1 MTQALFFGTHS
12 FSFGRYKFSNRPYP
26 NSFLRRLNILFQ
38 TSLVFQIMAFN
49 RIAVYGHRGFVGSR
63 VVAALIAS
71 GAPITVLHRPS
82 SDTSNLPDHVRKIE
96 VDVLDEDALVGAL
109 QDIDI
114 VMSVRATAHLY
125 LSNLC

>member
-1 MTQALFFGTHS
+1 
-12 FSFGRYKFSNRPYP
+12 
-26 NSFLRRLNILFQ
+26 
-38 TSLVFQIMAFN
+38 MAFN

-82 SDTSNLPDHVRKIE
+82 SDTSNLPEHVRKIE

-114 VMSVRATAHLY
+114 VMSVRATTHLY
-125 LSNLC
+125 LFESMLMEFSVLLLETRVPTDSMAL

>member
-1 MTQALFFGTHS
+1 M
-12 FSFGRYKFSNRPYP
+12 
-26 NSFLRRLNILFQ
+26 
-38 TSLVFQIMAFN
+38 
-49 RIAVYGHRGFVGSR
+49 
-63 VVAALIAS
+63 VAALIAS

-125 LSNLC
+125 LFESMLMNFLVLLLETRVPTGSMAL

>member
-1 MTQALFFGTHS
+1 
-12 FSFGRYKFSNRPYP
+12 
-26 NSFLRRLNILFQ
+26 
-38 TSLVFQIMAFN
+38 MAFN

-71 GAPITVLHRPS
+71 GAPITVLYRPS
-82 SDTSNLPDHVRKIE
+82 SDTSNLPEHVRKIE

-125 LSNLC
+125 LFKPMLMDFSVLLLETRVPTDSMAL